1 MIVVTF
7 CPPCGDRVP
16 GLPHDYTGGVIDATQ
31 TYVQTSPDRY
41 DNMARLAGH
50 STNGGPAYLRVV
62 HDHGDV
68 FVPVQDDAAPVIVQ
82 RVAPHDHLAI
92 GLSIVGTL
100 VVSLVARALRR
111 RRRHIPRL

>member
-16 GLPHDYTGGVIDATQ
+16 GLPHETTGGLDGTQ
-31 TYVQTSPDRY
+31 VYTYVQTSPDRY
-41 DNMARLAGH
+41 DNMARLAGKQTH
-50 STNGGPAYLRVV
+50 GMPAYLRVE

-68 FVPVQDDAAPVIVQ
+68 IVPVQDDGAPVVVL
-82 RVAPHDHLAI
+82 RAPHDDLAV

-100 VVSLVARALRR
+100 LFALGVRALRR
-111 RRRHIPRL
+111 RRRHVPRL

>member
-1 MIVVTF
+1 MIIVTF

-16 GLPHDYTGGVIDATQ
+16 GLPHEYTGGPLDATQ

-50 STNGGPAYLRVV
+50 GRNGMPAYLRVE
-62 HDHGDV
+62 HDHGEV
-68 FVPVQDDAAPVIVQ
+68 IVPVQDDPAPVVVV
-82 RVAPHDHLAI
+82 RAPHDDLAI

-100 VVSLVARALRR
+100 LLALAAHKLRR
-111 RRRHIPRL
+111 RRRHVPRL